1 MAACPPPL
9 GRLTRW
15 TPRGCKRSRR
25 AAARAAIN
33 HDATTGTYLRTRS
46 ISDATKSTYHDAFWS
61 FAAFSD
67 QGGQIRST
75 PATADAV
82 LELFF
87 DKLFFDG
94 ENPHVGETTIAALGY
109 FMRWSTKGCFPRA
122 RRALRGWR
130 VVVPDRAR
138 DPIPWESVLLIVET
152 LLDDSDDMA
161 PYAACALMIQFDCY
175 FRPGECLRI
184 TKAGVFPP
192 RGGSRLHKDWAI
204 TAAPITAGRPSKTG
218 IYDDTVTV
226 GSINPARAWIVD
238 IVSLLY
244 HFNANNATLFGNLAL
259 HDLERFMKTAAR
271 TAGLVARKP
280 VPHMCRHGGPSTD
293 MLANVTDLASIQTRG
308 RWGCIE
314 SVRRYEKHAKLLCT
328 AKQLTAQQLNR
339 AALLSDGQSILRRL
353 RVRMAGILKSK
364 GKNKLAILL
373 KQGKIKG

>member
-1 MAACPPPL
+1 MLVVGGATDPVDSR
-9 GRLTRW
+9 GR
-15 TPRGCKRSRR
+15 KRSQR
-25 AAARAAIN
+25 AAARAAID
-33 HDATTGTYLRTRS
+33 HDSTTSTYLRTRS
-46 ISDATKSTYHDAFWS
+46 ITDATKATYHDAFWN
-61 FAAFSD
+61 FADFSAR
-67 QGGQIRST
+67 GGHARST

-82 LELFF
+82 LELYF

-94 ENPHVGETTIAALGY
+94 ENPHVGETTIAALGFY
-109 FMRWSTKGCFPRA
+109 MRWSTKGCFPRA

-130 VVVPDRAR
+130 VIVPDRAR
-138 DPIPWESVLLIVET
+138 DPIPWESVLLIVEA

-161 PYAACALMIQFDCY
+161 PFAACALMIQFDCY

-184 TKAGVFPP
+184 SKAGVFPP
-192 RGGSRLHKDWAI
+192 RGNSRLYKDWAI

-244 HFNANNATLFGNLAL
+244 HFNSNDATLFRDLAL

-271 TAGLVARKP
+271 SAGLAALKP
-280 VPHMCRHGGPSTD
+280 VPHMCRHRGPSTD
-293 MLANVTDLASIQTRG
+293 MLANVTDLATIQARG

-314 SVRRYEKHAKLLCT
+314 SVRRYEKHAKLLRT
-328 AKQLTAQQLNR
+328 AKQLTTQQLNR